1 MLYRKSVSAELL
13 ELLNFVMEQE
23 EFAGFNL
30 VGGTSLALQIGHRVS
45 IDIDLFGKSEIDEYT
60 FLEVL
65 KSFGTVQVLKKSKN
79 ILICSVNGVKIDF
92 VNYNY
97 SLLQPIQYIERIRL
111 VSLRDI
117 AAMKLNAIAGGGSKK
132 DFIDLFFL
140 LKHFS
145 LSEMLGFYNEKYKDG
160 SEFMVRKSIG
170 YFEDADREETPI
182 INDDTNWEEI
192 KKFITQQRF

>member
-45 IDIDLFGKSEIDEYT
+45 IDIDLFGKSDIDEYT
-60 FLEVL
+60 FLEAL

-97 SLLQPIQYIERIRL
+97 SLLQPIQNIEKIRL

-182 INDDTNWEEI
+182 IYENITWVEM
-192 KKFITQQRF
+192 KKYISQQRF

>member
-1 MLYRKSVSAELL
+1 LFLSG
-13 ELLNFVMEQE
+13 LNP
-23 EFAGFNL
+23 
-30 VGGTSLALQIGHRVS
+30 
-45 IDIDLFGKSEIDEYT
+45 
-60 FLEVL
+60 
-65 KSFGTVQVLKKSKN
+65 
-79 ILICSVNGVKIDF
+79 ILIIELR
-92 VNYNY
+92 
-97 SLLQPIQYIERIRL
+97 SLLQPIQNIERIRL
-111 VSLRDI
+111 VSLSDI

-145 LSEMLGFYNEKYKDG
+145 LSELLGFYNEKYKDG